1 MTYLLDTHTILWWR
15 QDDRR
20 LPSRWDDVLNDPAK
34 HNIYVSVASLWE
46 IAIKTTFGKLEIDGT
61 IEEFAATLV
70 RDQPFRLL
78 PIEPAHL
85 GRLASLPTHH
95 QDPFDRLLIAQAIH
109 LNAIAVTNDAN
120 WRRYKVTV
128 KW

>member
-34 HNIYVSVASLWE
+34 HNIYVSVATLWE
-46 IAIKTTFGKLEIDGT
+46 IAIKTAIGKLEIKGT

-70 RDQPFRLL
+70 RDHRFRLL
-78 PIEPAHL
+78 PIEATHL
-85 GRLASLPTHH
+85 GRLAKLPVHH
-95 QDPFDRLLIAQAIH
+95 RDPFDRLLIAQTAEI
-109 LNAIAVTNDAN
+109 NATAVTNDPS
-120 WRRYKVTV
+120 WRKYRIKV